1 VETVRKNF
9 TGLSGPNDK
18 NYGLSRRMIDIYLL
32 CLLRAG
38 KLPHPHV
45 WHSGGDRRHRLHQR
59 ERQALNYRRVSP
71 TIYKDPMSP

>member
-18 NYGLSRRMIDIYLL
+18 LYGLSRRMIDIYLL

-45 WHSGGDRRHRLHQR
+45 WHSGGD
-59 ERQALNYRRVSP
+59 
-71 TIYKDPMSP
+71 